1 MVATPPG
8 GDAKNQKQEADAT
21 RPPGVERETH
31 PTADRRTHFVALDA
45 MRGIAIL
52 VVVLTH
58 TSGYWFKTTRYPLD
72 IPLLQVALSK
82 VFSLA
87 HLAVVLFFL
96 LSGYLL
102 AWTEEGRRDRGSYSI
117 LSYVRRRAFRLIPA
131 YYTAIALILLLRPGN
146 PTFSTLA
153 SHLTFLQGFVPAYPG
168 GVDAAFWT
176 LTPEIVFY
184 AALPLI
190 VLKLRKVWHRA
201 AILAVLVALS
211 LATRLSMSGYILE
224 PAALN
229 ENFDGTRLFFFPTTL
244 LYLFIVGML
253 LKMFIE
259 RLNASERVNR
269 WQRPVALAFT
279 IIPLPVL
286 VAYPYLGLRQQQIL
300 QSPMTMLPEAMTIML
315 FVAALLGSPLLKPI
329 LRWRPL
335 VFLGEISYSMFLLH
349 RTILLLLTGYVLSWV
364 DPWLEKGD
372 LVAWTA
378 FAAFA
383 ALMMF
388 IFTAV
393 SYLSYRFIESPFL
406 RRKPK

>member
-8 GDAKNQKQEADAT
+8 DDAKKQAQKKNSAK
-21 RPPGVERETH
+21 PPGVERATH
-31 PTADRRTHFVALDA
+31 PTPDPRTHFVALDA

-58 TSGYWFKTTRYPLD
+58 TSGYWFKTTRYPLE
-72 IPLLQVALSK
+72 IPVFGLSLSNI
-82 VFSLA
+82 FGLA

-102 AWTEEGRRDRGSYSI
+102 AWTEEGRRDRGSYGI

-131 YYTAIALILLLRPGN
+131 YYAAIALILLLRPSS
-146 PTFSTLA
+146 PTPSSLA
-153 SHLTFLQGFVPAYPG
+153 SHLVFLQGFVPAYPA

-184 AALPLI
+184 VSLPII

-201 AILAVLVALS
+201 AILAALVSLS
-211 LATRLSMSGYILE
+211 LVTRLSMSGYIPD

-229 ENFDGTRLFFFPTTL
+229 ENFAGTRLFFFPTTL

-253 LKMFIE
+253 LKMLIE
-259 RLNASERVNR
+259 HLNASERVNR
-269 WQRPVALAFT
+269 WQRPVALTFT
-279 IIPLPVL
+279 IIPLVVL
-286 VAYPYLGLRQQQIL
+286 VAYPYLSLKQVQIL
-300 QSPMTMLPEAMTIML
+300 QSPLTMIPEAMTIML
-315 FVAALLGSPLLKPI
+315 FAAALLGSPILKPV
-329 LRWRPL
+329 LHWRPL

-349 RTILLLLTGYVLSWV
+349 RTILLLLSGYVLSWAT
-364 DPWLEKGD
+364 PWLQSGD
-372 LVAWTA
+372 LAAWTA

-383 ALMMF
+383 TLMML

-393 SYLSYRFIESPFL
+393 SYLSFRFIESPFL

>member
-1 MVATPPG
+1 MVATSPG
-8 GDAKNQKQEADAT
+8 DSAKNKKQIQDT
-21 RPPGVERETH
+21 TNPPGVDQKMH
-31 PTADRRTHFVALDA
+31 PTADHRAHFVELDA

-52 VVVLTH
+52 VVVATH
-58 TSGYWFKTTRYPLD
+58 TIGYWFKTTRYPLD
-72 IPLLQVALSK
+72 IPLLQITLSK
-82 VFSLA
+82 VFDLA

-117 LSYVRRRAFRLIPA
+117 MSYIRRRAFRLIPA
-131 YYTAIALILLLRPGN
+131 YYTAIALILLLRPGT
-146 PTFSTLA
+146 PTLGTLV
-153 SHLTFLQGFVPAYPG
+153 SHLTFLQGFVPAYPV

-184 AALPLI
+184 ASLPLI

-201 AILAVLVALS
+201 AILIVLVILS
-211 LATRLSMSGYILE
+211 LVTRLSMSGYILN

-229 ENFDGTRLFFFPTTL
+229 ENFAGNRLFFFPTTL

-259 RLNASERVNR
+259 RLNASENVNR
-269 WQRPVALAFT
+269 WQRPVALVLT

-286 VAYPYLGLRQQQIL
+286 AAYPYLGLRQPQIL
-300 QSPMTMLPEAMTIML
+300 QSPLTMIPETMTIML
-315 FVAALLGSPLLKPI
+315 FAAALLGSPILKPI
-329 LRWRPL
+329 LHWRPL
-335 VFLGEISYSMFLLH
+335 AFFGEISYSMFLLH
-349 RTILLLLTGYVLSWV
+349 RTILLLLTGYLLVGV
-364 DPWLEKGD
+364 GPWLEKGD
-372 LVAWTA
+372 LAAWAA
-378 FAAFA
+378 FAAFTT
-383 ALMMF
+383 LMML